1 MRSAEAEKASFDFQA
16 RRFTRGLV
24 PEQERIDALVERIV
38 QEYPTSQPLEWND
51 DSVLMRV
58 IDDVMNNAVNRTSSP
73 GVPLSALART
83 NAKLFLEHGALVLNC
98 VKERLQLLATTDPNY
113 VRDLTAE
120 ELVQQGFCDPIR
132 VFVKNEPHNR
142 EKISQGRLRLICSI
156 SIVDQ
161 IVERILHVAQ
171 NEKEIEVW
179 DQIPSKP
186 GGSMNNDE
194 DVKKFASEVFMHDNL
209 VDIDISGFDWSVQ
222 EWELAFDMRCRI
234 ELAENP
240 SEQWVNAS
248 YNRVLC
254 LGLGV
259 FSFSDGVLVA
269 QRERGI
275 QKSGSYLTASGNS
288 RIKVG
293 LGYLIGANFVVAY
306 GDDAIEDRIEG
317 APEKYAELGHR
328 VKEYN
333 PCNGDCVTFCSS
345 TIYKDGT
352 WRPETWSK
360 TLFRFLCQRDISYEL
375 WLQFQYTLRHCPH
388 IGRIREFII
397 AEGGVLGDKIN
408 GWEEEEESASANWP
422 ES

>member
-1 MRSAEAEKASFDFQA
+1 MRSAEAEKASFDYQA
-16 RRFTRGLV
+16 HRFTRGLV
-24 PEQERIDALVERIV
+24 PERARIDALVERIV
-38 QEYPTSQPLEWND
+38 NEYPMSQPLEWND
-51 DSVLMRV
+51 DSILMRV

-83 NAKLFLEHGALVLNC
+83 NAKLFLEHGTLVLNC
-98 VKERLQLLATTDPNY
+98 VKERLNLLATTSATH
-113 VRDLTAE
+113 VESLTAE

-132 VFVKNEPHNR
+132 VFVKNEPHNSD
-142 EKISQGRLRLICSI
+142 KISQGRLRLISSI

-161 IVERILHVAQ
+161 IIERILHVAQ
-171 NEKEIEVW
+171 NQAEIEAW

-186 GGSMNNDE
+186 GGSMSNDD
-194 DVKKFASEVFMHDNL
+194 DVKKFASEIFARENL

-222 EWELAFDMRCRI
+222 GWELAFDMECRI
-234 ELAENP
+234 QLADNP

-248 YNRVLC
+248 WNRMLC

-269 QRERGI
+269 QRERAL

-293 LGYLIGANFVVAY
+293 IGYLVGSNYVVAY
-306 GDDAIEDRIEG
+306 GDDAIEEHVEN
-317 APEKYAELGHR
+317 ALEKYAELGHR
-328 VKEYN
+328 IKEYN
-333 PCNGDCVTFCSS
+333 PCAGDRVTFCSS
-345 TIYKDGT
+345 TIYNDGT
-352 WRPETWSK
+352 WEPQTWSK
-360 TLFRFLCQRDISYEL
+360 TLFRFLCQKDVTYEL

-388 IGRIREFII
+388 LGRIRDFIR

-408 GWEEEEESASANWP
+408 GWEEEESASASWQ